1 MATTQIT
8 DAPGGRTVFSLMF
21 FAIGFSLLGNEI
33 KVAQAAKPYTGDGPA
48 NPLATG
54 PSIVGRGITTSGR
67 MATGPSIVGRGI
79 TTSGRIILGGFFA
92 TTLLIMLSHAG
103 NPGREWAVGLA
114 GVTMGASV
122 FVYGGPV
129 WAEANKLF
137 GSTPTTP
144 LSSTAANQP
153 TGTIT
158 TAHTTG
164 TTVQTGATI

>member
-54 PSIVGRGITTSGR
+54 PST
-67 MATGPSIVGRGI
+67 VGRGI

-114 GVTMGASV
+114 GVTMVASV

>member
-1 MATTQIT
+1 MPTTT
-8 DAPGGRTVFSLMF
+8 TTPAAGGKTIFSLMF

-33 KVAQAAKPYTGDGPA
+33 KVAKEAKPLVGDGPA

-54 PSIVGRGITTSGR
+54 TGAVVHGIT
-67 MATGPSIVGRGI
+67 V
-79 TTSGRIILGGFFA
+79 SGRIILGGFFA

-114 GVTMGASV
+114 SVTTVASV

-129 WAEANKLF
+129 WTEANKLF

-144 LSSTAANQP
+144 LASTSATAP
-153 TGTIT
+153 TSTTGATTTTHTSGT
-158 TAHTTG
+158 TA
-164 TTVQTGATI
+164 QTGATS

>member
-1 MATTQIT
+1 MAITQTT
-8 DAPGGRTVFSLMF
+8 DAPGGRTIFALMF
-21 FAIGFSLLGNEI
+21 FAVGFSLLGNEI

-54 PSIVGRGITTSGR
+54 PSAVAGGITT
-67 MATGPSIVGRGI
+67 A
-79 TTSGRIILGGFFA
+79 GRIILGGFFA

-114 GVTMGASV
+114 GVTMVAAV

-129 WAEANKLF
+129 WSEANKLF

-144 LSSTAANQP
+144 LASTSATAP
-153 TGTIT
+153 TGTT
-158 TAHTTG
+158 TTTHTTG
-164 TTVQTGATI
+164 TTVQTGATT